1 MFKRKIY
8 DKLLA
13 WKNECKGSR
22 ALLIEGARRI
32 GKSTIV
38 REFAKN
44 EYKSYI
50 FIDFSIAP
58 QEVINL
64 FNDIT
69 NLSYIFLKLQ
79 LQYNVSLFERES
91 LIVFDEVQF
100 CPTARQAIKHLV
112 ADGRYDYIETGSLIS
127 IKKNVKDILIPSE
140 EKKINMYPLDYE
152 EFLWAIGDNV
162 TAKLLKE
169 VFDKKISLGNLQ
181 HRNQMRKFRLYM
193 LVGGMPQAIN
203 EYINTN
209 NLKMV
214 DDVKREII
222 NLYSD
227 DFYKIDN
234 SGKVS
239 SIYEAI
245 PSELNRHS
253 TGFKISS
260 VITGSKESALNEL
273 YELIQSKTVLPAYN
287 VNDPNTGLSSMYNKD
302 NFKLYLSDVGLLV
315 TLMFKDREFTSNDI
329 YLKLLSDKLNV
340 NLGIFYENV
349 IAQTLVTN
357 GHKLYYHTMYN
368 EVQKRNYEVDF
379 LISDG
384 KKISPIEVKSSSYKA
399 HKSLDIFCEKYSN
412 RIKNRYVIYPKDLE
426 VKDNVI
432 YLPTYLAMFL

>member
-368 EVQKRNYEVDF
+368 KVQKRNYEVDF

-426 VKDNVI
+426 VKDNII

>member
-22 ALLIEGARRI
+22 ALLIEGARRV

-38 REFAKN
+38 REFAKK

-287 VNDPNTGLSSMYNKD
+287 VNDPNTGLSSMYNKN

-315 TLMFKDREFTSNDI
+315 TLMFKDREFTFNDI

-349 IAQTLVTN
+349 IAQTLATN

-412 RIKNRYVIYPKDLE
+412 RIKNRYVIYTKDLE

>member
-1 MFKRKIY
+1 M
-8 DKLLA
+8 
-13 WKNECKGSR
+13 
-22 ALLIEGARRI
+22 
-32 GKSTIV
+32 
-38 REFAKN
+38 
-44 EYKSYI
+44 
-50 FIDFSIAP
+50 
-58 QEVINL
+58 
-64 FNDIT
+64 
-69 NLSYIFLKLQ
+69 KLQ

-245 PSELNRHS
+245 PNELNRHS

-260 VITGSKESALNEL
+260 VITGSKESGLNKI

-287 VNDPNTGLSSMYNKD
+287 KD
-302 NFKLYLSDVGLLV
+302 NFKLYLSDIGLLV
-315 TLMFKDREFTSNDI
+315 TLMFKDREFTSNDM

-340 NLGIFYENV
+340 NLGIFYENIV
-349 IAQTLVTN
+349 AQILATN

-379 LISDG
+379 L
-384 KKISPIEVKSSSYKA
+384 
-399 HKSLDIFCEKYSN
+399 
-412 RIKNRYVIYPKDLE
+412 
-426 VKDNVI
+426 
-432 YLPTYLAMFL
+432 T

>member
-260 VITGSKESALNEL
+260 VITGSKESVLNEL

-349 IAQTLVTN
+349 IAQILATN

-426 VKDNVI
+426 VKDNII

>member
-22 ALLIEGARRI
+22 ALLIEGARRV

-38 REFAKN
+38 REFAKK

-58 QEVINL
+58 QEIINL

-260 VITGSKESALNEL
+260 VITGSKESVLNEL

-315 TLMFKDREFTSNDI
+315 TLMFKDREFTYNDI

>member
-152 EFLWAIGDNV
+152 EFLWAIDDNV

-260 VITGSKESALNEL
+260 VINGSKESALNEL

-315 TLMFKDREFTSNDI
+315 TLMFKDRGFTSNDI

-349 IAQTLVTN
+349 IAQTLATN

-426 VKDNVI
+426 VKDNII

>member
-22 ALLIEGARRI
+22 ALLIEGARRV

-38 REFAKN
+38 REFAKK

-58 QEVINL
+58 QEIINL

-260 VITGSKESALNEL
+260 VITGSKESVLNKI

-287 VNDPNTGLSSMYNKD
+287 KD
-302 NFKLYLSDVGLLV
+302 NFKLYLSDIGLLV
-315 TLMFKDREFTSNDI
+315 TLMFKDREFTSNEI

>member
-260 VITGSKESALNEL
+260 VITGSKESVLNEL

-426 VKDNVI
+426 VKDNII

>member
-127 IKKNVKDILIPSE
+127 IKKNLKDILIPSE

>member
-22 ALLIEGARRI
+22 ALLIEGARRV

-38 REFAKN
+38 REFAKK

-260 VITGSKESALNEL
+260 VITGSKESVLNKI

-287 VNDPNTGLSSMYNKD
+287 KD
-302 NFKLYLSDVGLLV
+302 NFKLYLSDIGLLV
-315 TLMFKDREFTSNDI
+315 TLMFKDREFTSNEI

-349 IAQTLVTN
+349 IAQILATN

-412 RIKNRYVIYPKDLE
+412 RIKNRYVIYTRDLE
-426 VKDNVI
+426 GKDNVI

>member
-22 ALLIEGARRI
+22 ALLIEGARRV

-38 REFAKN
+38 REFAKK

-58 QEVINL
+58 QEIINL

-368 EVQKRNYEVDF
+368 EVRKSNYEVDF

>member
-426 VKDNVI
+426 VKDNII

>member
-260 VITGSKESALNEL
+260 VITGSKESVLNEL

>member
-22 ALLIEGARRI
+22 VLLIEGARRV

-38 REFAKN
+38 REFAKK

-58 QEVINL
+58 QEIINL

-260 VITGSKESALNEL
+260 VITGSKESVLNEL

-349 IAQTLVTN
+349 IAQILATN

>member
-22 ALLIEGARRI
+22 ALLIEGARRV

-38 REFAKN
+38 REFAKK

-58 QEVINL
+58 QEIINL

-140 EKKINMYPLDYE
+140 EKKINMYSLDYE

-260 VITGSKESALNEL
+260 VITGSKESGLNKI

-287 VNDPNTGLSSMYNKD
+287 KD
-302 NFKLYLSDVGLLV
+302 NFKLYLSDIGLLV

-349 IAQTLVTN
+349 IAQTLATN

-412 RIKNRYVIYPKDLE
+412 RIKNRYVIYTKDLE

>member
-22 ALLIEGARRI
+22 ALLIEGARRV

-38 REFAKN
+38 REFAKK

-58 QEVINL
+58 QEIINL

-79 LQYNVSLFERES
+79 LQYNVSLFERKS

>member
-22 ALLIEGARRI
+22 ALLIEGARRV

-38 REFAKN
+38 REFAKK

-58 QEVINL
+58 QEIINL

-140 EKKINMYPLDYE
+140 EKKINMYSLDYE

-287 VNDPNTGLSSMYNKD
+287 KD
-302 NFKLYLSDVGLLV
+302 NFKLYLSDIGLLV

-349 IAQTLVTN
+349 IAQTLATN

-412 RIKNRYVIYPKDLE
+412 RIKNRYVIYTKDLE

>member
-1 MFKRKIY
+1 MQKK
-8 DKLLA
+8 
-13 WKNECKGSR
+13 
-22 ALLIEGARRI
+22 
-32 GKSTIV
+32 
-38 REFAKN
+38 

-58 QEVINL
+58 QEIIDL

-79 LQYNVSLFERES
+79 LQYHVDLFERKS

-100 CPTARQAIKHLV
+100 CYKARQAIKHLV
-112 ADGRYDYIETGSLIS
+112 EDGRYDYIETGSLIS

-140 EKKINMYPLDYE
+140 EKKITMYPLDYE

-162 TAKLLKE
+162 TSKLLRE

-193 LVGGMPQAIN
+193 LVGGMPQAVT

-214 DDVKREII
+214 DIVKREII
-222 NLYSD
+222 NLYED

-234 SGKVS
+234 SGKIS
-239 SIYEAI
+239 SIYDAI

-260 VITGSKESALNEL
+260 IFPNNKESLLNEL
-273 YELIQSKTVLPAYN
+273 YELIQSKTVLLTYN
-287 VNDPNTGLSSMYNKD
+287 VNDPNVGLNSMYNKE
-302 NFKLYLSDVGLLV
+302 NFKLYLSDIGLLV
-315 TLMFKDREFTSNDI
+315 TLMFKDKDFTSNDI
-329 YLKLLSDKLNV
+329 YLKLLSDKLDI

-349 IAQTLVTN
+349 VAQILATN

-368 EVQKRNYEVDF
+368 ELQKRNYEVDF
-379 LISDG
+379 FISDG
-384 KKISPIEVKSSSYKA
+384 KKISPIEVESSSYKT
-399 HKSLDIFCEKYSN
+399 HKSLDVFCEKYSQ
-412 RIKNRYVIYPKDLE
+412 RIGNRYVVYAKDLA
-426 VKDNVI
+426 VKENVV
-432 YLPTYLAMFL
+432 YLPAYLAMFL

>member
-100 CPTARQAIKHLV
+100 CPTARQSIKHLV

-260 VITGSKESALNEL
+260 VITGSKESVLNEL

-287 VNDPNTGLSSMYNKD
+287 VNDPNTGLSSMYNKN

-349 IAQTLVTN
+349 IAQTLATN

>member
-22 ALLIEGARRI
+22 ALLIEGARRV

-38 REFAKN
+38 REFAKK

-58 QEVINL
+58 QEIINL

>member
-22 ALLIEGARRI
+22 ALLIEGARRV

-38 REFAKN
+38 REFAKK

-58 QEVINL
+58 QEIINL

-260 VITGSKESALNEL
+260 VITGSKESVLNEL

-349 IAQTLVTN
+349 IAQILATN

-426 VKDNVI
+426 VKDNII

>member
-239 SIYEAI
+239 GIYEAI

-368 EVQKRNYEVDF
+368 KVQKRNYEVDF

-426 VKDNVI
+426 VKDNII

>member
-22 ALLIEGARRI
+22 ALLIEGARRV

-38 REFAKN
+38 REFAKK

-260 VITGSKESALNEL
+260 VITGSKESGLNKI

-349 IAQTLVTN
+349 IAQILATN

>member
-127 IKKNVKDILIPSE
+127 IKKNLKDILIPSE

-426 VKDNVI
+426 VKDNII

>member
-22 ALLIEGARRI
+22 ALLIEGARRV

-38 REFAKN
+38 REFAKK

-58 QEVINL
+58 QEIINL

-349 IAQTLVTN
+349 IAQILATN

>member
-22 ALLIEGARRI
+22 ALLIEGARRV

-38 REFAKN
+38 REFAKK

-58 QEVINL
+58 QEIINL

-79 LQYNVSLFERES
+79 LQYNVSLFERKS

-302 NFKLYLSDVGLLV
+302 NFKLYLSDIGLLV

-349 IAQTLVTN
+349 IAQILATN

-412 RIKNRYVIYPKDLE
+412 RIKNRYVIYTKDLE

>member
-22 ALLIEGARRI
+22 ALLIEGARRV

-38 REFAKN
+38 REFAKK

-140 EKKINMYPLDYE
+140 EKKINMYSLDYE

-260 VITGSKESALNEL
+260 VITGSKESGLNKI

-287 VNDPNTGLSSMYNKD
+287 KD
-302 NFKLYLSDVGLLV
+302 NFKLYLSDIGLLV

-349 IAQTLVTN
+349 IAQTLATN

-412 RIKNRYVIYPKDLE
+412 RIKNRYVIYTKDLE

>member
-22 ALLIEGARRI
+22 ALLIEGARRV

-38 REFAKN
+38 REFAKK

-58 QEVINL
+58 QEIINL

-426 VKDNVI
+426 VKDNII

>member
-22 ALLIEGARRI
+22 ALLIEGARRV

-38 REFAKN
+38 REFAKK

-260 VITGSKESALNEL
+260 VITGSKESVLNKI

-287 VNDPNTGLSSMYNKD
+287 KD
-302 NFKLYLSDVGLLV
+302 NFKLYLSDIGLLV
-315 TLMFKDREFTSNDI
+315 TLMFKDREFTSNEI

-349 IAQTLVTN
+349 IAQILATN

-412 RIKNRYVIYPKDLE
+412 RIKNRYVIYTKDLE

>member
-22 ALLIEGARRI
+22 ALLIEGARRV

-38 REFAKN
+38 REFAKK

-58 QEVINL
+58 QEIINL

-384 KKISPIEVKSSSYKA
+384 EKISPIEVKSSSYKA

>member
-22 ALLIEGARRI
+22 ALLIEGARRV

-58 QEVINL
+58 QEIINL

-302 NFKLYLSDVGLLV
+302 NFKLYLSDIGLLV

>member
-22 ALLIEGARRI
+22 ALLIEGARRV

-38 REFAKN
+38 REFAKK

-58 QEVINL
+58 QEIINL

-260 VITGSKESALNEL
+260 VITGSKESVLNEL

>member
-22 ALLIEGARRI
+22 ALLIEGARRV

-38 REFAKN
+38 REFAKK

-58 QEVINL
+58 QEIINL

-140 EKKINMYPLDYE
+140 EKKINMYSLDYE

-260 VITGSKESALNEL
+260 VITGSKESGLNKI

-287 VNDPNTGLSSMYNKD
+287 KD
-302 NFKLYLSDVGLLV
+302 NFKLYLSDIGLLV

-349 IAQTLVTN
+349 IAQTLATN

>member
-152 EFLWAIGDNV
+152 EFLWAIDDNV

-260 VITGSKESALNEL
+260 VINGSKESALNEL

-349 IAQTLVTN
+349 IAQTLATN

-384 KKISPIEVKSSSYKA
+384 KKINPIEVKSSSYKA